1 MLAPVLEI
9 ILIQTESLTE
19 QYQLPKNIFVTVSKA
34 IVTKQRQAVN
44 SQLLSPSSKVYVF
57 KKYTDTTNNSKY
69 NTCIIMD
76 CKQE

>member
-19 QYQLPKNIFVTVSKA
+19 HYQLPKNIFVTVSKA
-34 IVTKQRQAVN
+34 IVTKQRQAVH

-57 KKYTDTTNNSKY
+57 KKYIIIPIQQLMQDTTHV
-69 NTCIIMD
+69 
-76 CKQE
+76 